1 MLGDQ
6 NWARKLVKVQNL
18 GGVKADFIYSCK
30 LANHVR
36 RENGKKD
43 NSVGKF
49 LDKVFCRILHIS
61 YLGREFEGGEKSL
74 QGRKNLNEV

>member
-49 LDKVFCRILHIS
+49 LDKVFCRI
-61 YLGREFEGGEKSL
+61 
-74 QGRKNLNEV
+74 